1 MTRDALVAL
10 LRGRDALAAASG
22 LTLADAVD
30 VARTGDPDAWL
41 VDGASERPVDEH
53 RLAHAAG
60 RPSVATVLY
69 GEDVD
74 AEATA
79 DRMLALAALTGE
91 TGLLRAVCPVPAPGV
106 RTPGS
111 WGVEDLTV
119 VAAARG
125 LFDLSVRI
133 RPSWERLGAQTCG
146 VTLAFGAD
154 ELMVPADDRTD
165 VAALATAVGRQV
177 VQR

>member
-1 MTRDALVAL
+1 MTRDALVSL
-10 LRGRDALAAASG
+10 LRARDALSAAVG
-22 LTLADAVD
+22 LTLADGVD
-30 VARTGDPDAWL
+30 VSRGGDPDDWL
-41 VDGASERPVDEH
+41 VDGQLEGSLDAH
-53 RLAHAAG
+53 RQAHAQG
-60 RPSVATVLY
+60 RPSVATILY
-69 GEDVD
+69 GEDID

-79 DRMLALAALTGE
+79 DRMLALAALAGE
-91 TGLLRAVCPVPAPGV
+91 TRLLRAVCPVPAPGV

-125 LFDLSVRI
+125 VFDLAVRV

-154 ELMVPADDRTD
+154 ELVVPADDRTD